1 MCKPGERMFGRDVVF
16 KEALL
21 WTWRQQLKGGG
32 ELDRQIIIIIIIT
45 SISIDCCGLFSLYG
59 SCSPH
64 HNVPCTDVLWE
75 VDEIFWRV

>member
-1 MCKPGERMFGRDVVF
+1 MCGRDVVF

-32 ELDRQIIIIIIIT
+32 ELDRQDIIIIIS
-45 SISIDCCGLFSLYG
+45 SISISINCRGLFSLYG